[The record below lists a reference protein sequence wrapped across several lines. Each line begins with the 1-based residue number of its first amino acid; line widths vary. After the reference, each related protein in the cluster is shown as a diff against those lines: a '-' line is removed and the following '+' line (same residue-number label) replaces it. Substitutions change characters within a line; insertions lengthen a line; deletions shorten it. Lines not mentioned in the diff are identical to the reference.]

1 MDFEKLVY
9 AILNKEPIFYVS
21 NNIDEIRKEKE
32 IIESKLDELYV
43 EGSIDENFLKN
54 ATKVINDTYTSQI
67 QKLNDDIEAS
77 QLRFGMAYVKKLT
90 GSYPSIYNGITGTLS
105 ENSEDAKLKI
115 GYKSLDDLN
124 AEREKTISILHEQY
138 TSGKINDEELNEIEN
153 KVNLVY
159 DNLTQS
165 LPNKQAKNHL

>member
-9 AILNKEPIFYVS
+9 AVLDKEPIFYSS

-43 EGSIDENFLKN
+43 EGSIDESYLEE
-54 ATKVINDTYTSQI
+54 AIRVINDTYTSQI

-77 QLRFGMAYVKKLT
+77 QLRYGMAYVKKLT
-90 GSYPSIYNGITGTLS
+90 GNYPSIYNGISGTLS
-105 ENSEDAKLKI
+105 ENPKDAKLKI

-124 AEREKTISILHEQY
+124 AEREKAINIL
-138 TSGKINDEELNEIEN
+138 
-153 KVNLVY
+153 
-159 DNLTQS
+159 
-165 LPNKQAKNHL
+165 

>member
-32 IIESKLDELYV
+32 IIENKLDELYV
-43 EGSIDENFLKN
+43 DGSIDENYFQE
-54 ATKVINDTYTSQI
+54 AIKVIDNTYSLQI
-67 QKLNDDIEAS
+67 QKLNDDLEAS
-77 QLRFGMAYVKKLT
+77 QLRYGMAYVKKLT
-90 GSYPSIYNGITGTLS
+90 GNYPSIYNGITGTLS
-105 ENSEDAKLKI
+105 ENPKDAKLKI

-124 AEREKTISILHEQY
+124 AEREKAINILHEQY
-138 TSGKINDEELNEIEN
+138 TSGKVNDEELNEIEN

-165 LPNKQAKNHL
+165 LPNKQSKKL